1 MSLTSANSEEEGQP
15 EPDLFLKKSK
25 GKGRGQ
31 IFCFTACRRS
41 AMDGRARRACEPW
54 PDAANR
60 SPKTPCVMG

>member
-25 GKGRGQ
+25 GKGR
-31 IFCFTACRRS
+31 IFCFTARRRS
-41 AMDGRARRACEPW
+41 AMDGRARRAGGLW